1 MAPEFEGRSPHVT
14 TGHRPPTEAP
24 GAVGDE
30 KQAYAELVAR
40 YGGPVRAYARGLTR
54 DHSLADDVV
63 QETLLRAWRHRGLL
77 VDMQGADGEG
87 PVRGWLFTVARN
99 VVVDEVRRRRF
110 CYVTDEVLDTIQR
123 PAPDHA
129 DAVVRSATVIPALRR
144 LTAEHRDVIFEMYY
158 RRSTVIE
165 AAKSIG
171 IPPGTVKSRV
181 HYAVRALRAELAA
194 AAA

>member
-1 MAPEFEGRSPHVT
+1 MRNRRTRSWLRDT
-14 TGHRPPTEAP
+14 
-24 GAVGDE
+24 
-30 KQAYAELVAR
+30 
-40 YGGPVRAYARGLTR
+40 GGPVRAYARGLTR

-158 RRSTVIE
+158 RRSTGIE